1 VHARENPAAS
11 QYEPGPFPGRQQA
24 RFLLSHAAMT
34 TEDLTKRLRVV
45 EGLLRDHQFEFA
57 LALAIQ
63 LDSAIDKLSVSH
75 QRVVPVSVRTHIEW
89 LRTEAEAGIQAA
101 A

>member
-1 VHARENPAAS
+1 
-11 QYEPGPFPGRQQA
+11 
-24 RFLLSHAAMT
+24 MT

-63 LDSAIDKLSVSH
+63 LDSAIDKLPANH
-75 QRVVPVSVRTHIEW
+75 QRVVPMSVRTQVEW
-89 LRTEAEAGIQAA
+89 LRSEAA
-101 A
+101 AGLRAAA